1 MNGYCTRPSYVDYA
15 YMVLG
20 TGLTA
25 FAIQSIYEPN
35 NLVVGGFS
43 GIAIVLKA
51 LTENVIA
58 GGIPLWLTNILLN
71 VPFFLIAWKLKGAK
85 FIGRSAFCTIAL
97 SVWLY
102 LLPDITFV
110 QDNLFLAAVFGGAIH
125 GAGMGFVFITKATTG
140 GTDMVG
146 AIIQHFFP
154 QMSVAKGMML
164 VDGCVVVA
172 GACVFGVEPALYAVI
187 AIVVVNRIADTLI
200 EGVKY
205 AKAVYIIT
213 DKYEEVSQAILHK
226 VDRGLTGIYA
236 KGMYTGKDRYI
247 LYCVLNKKELVRLK
261 EQIEKIDPSA
271 FVIVSDAREAMGQG
285 FHPVE

>member
-1 MNGYCTRPSYVDYA
+1 MKGYRTRPVGLDYG
-15 YMVLG
+15 YMALG

-25 FAIQSIYEPN
+25 FAIKCIYEPN

-43 GIAIVLKA
+43 GIAIILKA
-51 LTENVIA
+51 LTEGVLE

-71 VPFFLIAWKLKGAK
+71 LPFFLIAWKLKGAR
-85 FIGRSAFCTIAL
+85 FIGRTAFATAAM
-97 SVWLY
+97 SVWLF
-102 LLPDITFV
+102 LIPDFTLI

-125 GAGMGFVFITKATTG
+125 GAGMGFVFITKSTTG

-154 QMSVAKGMML
+154 QLSVAKGMMI
-164 VDGCVVVA
+164 VDGCVVAA
-172 GACVFGVEPALYAVI
+172 GAYVFGIEPALYAVI

-205 AKAVYIIT
+205 AKAVYIVT
-213 DKYEEVSQAILHK
+213 DKHEEVSNAILSK

-236 KGMYTGKDRYI
+236 KGMYTGQDRYI

-261 EQIEKIDPSA
+261 EQIGKIDPHA
-271 FVIVSDAREAMGQG
+271 FMIVTDAREAMGEG